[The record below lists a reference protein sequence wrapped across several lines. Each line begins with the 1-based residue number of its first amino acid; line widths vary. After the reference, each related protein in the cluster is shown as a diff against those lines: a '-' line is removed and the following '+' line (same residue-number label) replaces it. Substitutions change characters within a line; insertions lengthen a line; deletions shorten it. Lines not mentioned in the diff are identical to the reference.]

1 MLSRK
6 TLSDCTVCIFFIVV
20 KPIKIVTDLLV
31 TIHKWGWLIFNEENQ
46 VTWHESV
53 IINKR
58 VDFYSYQML
67 VDVE

>member
-6 TLSDCTVCIFFIVV
+6 TLSDSTVCIFFIVV
-20 KPIKIVTDLLV
+20 KPIEIVSDLLV

-53 IINKR
+53 IISEQIFTPTKC
-58 VDFYSYQML
+58 FEML
-67 VDVE
+67 SS